1 LAVVCVC
8 PQFCQ
13 SVIKI
18 TIYFCIQKMSG
29 DGNSGNGQP
38 VRRMDEL
45 LRFAVQGTG
54 TGDPSSDGQPG
65 MVMDSQRQE
74 WLNNALQA
82 YSVDVVQ
89 EMLEGIA
96 RIKTSLAKLE
106 SGCPSGE
113 RQETV
118 DSALTAADCLLE
130 RLEDLDFAADFEK
143 IGGFTILRP
152 LLNSPYPQL
161 QVKGAAL
168 VGELVQNHDSCQKA
182 AMEHGLLDVLVKLL
196 DSSNGPVRVKSLYAV
211 SCLIRNNEAAQEVFV
226 NKLDGF
232 SALMRLMQDDSPG
245 DENLKLR
252 TKTSFLLSCLV
263 GKSEGFKTILLN
275 MGFVEQL
282 VGLLHYPHDLS
293 HEHVLSTLLGFLSD
307 CPPALEVASGQ
318 RLGFKELL
326 QDRLALVKNKP
337 EFLEEEQYCHNL
349 LNLIESC
356 TVRNV
361 LTVDR

>member
-1 LAVVCVC
+1 
-8 PQFCQ
+8 
-13 SVIKI
+13 
-18 TIYFCIQKMSG
+18 MSDG
-29 DGNSGNGQP
+29 DGNSGRGQP
-38 VRRMDEL
+38 IRRMDEL

-54 TGDPSSDGQPG
+54 DGDPSPGGQSG
-65 MVMDSQRQE
+65 MMDSQRQE

-96 RIKTSLAKLE
+96 SIKTSLNKLE
-106 SGCPSGE
+106 SGCPSSGE
-113 RQETV
+113 RQNTV
-118 DSALTAADCLLE
+118 DSVMAAADCLLE

-143 IGGFTILRP
+143 IGGFTILPP
-152 LLNSPYPQL
+152 LLSSPHPQL
-161 QVKGAAL
+161 QVKGASL
-168 VGELVQNHDSCQKA
+168 VGELVQNHDYCQKA
-182 AMEHGLLDVLVKLL
+182 AMEQGLLDVLVKLL
-196 DSSNGPVRVKSLYAV
+196 DSSNGPVRVKALYAV
-211 SCLIRNNEAAQEVFV
+211 SCLIRNNDVAQDVFV

-232 SALMRLMQDDSPG
+232 SALMRLMQDDSVG

-252 TKTSFLLSCLV
+252 TKASFLLSSVV
-263 GKSEGFKTILLN
+263 GKSEGFKSILLN

-318 RLGFKELL
+318 QLGFKGLL
-326 QDRLALVKNKP
+326 LERLTLVKNKP
-337 EFLEEEQYCHNL
+337 EFQEEEQYCHNL
-349 LNLIESC
+349 LNLIEGC
-356 TVRNV
+356 NGKNV